1 MRIAIVTDAWA
12 PQVNGVVRTLTSV
25 TAVVIAGASIFG
37 GSGSA
42 LAVAAAVYGG
52 WIALTLGAP

>member
-1 MRIAIVTDAWA
+1 AALAGLAVYSRSGIGDANA
-12 PQVNGVVRTLTSV
+12 AQALTLTSV

-42 LAVAAAVYGG
+42 LAVAA
-52 WIALTLGAP
+52 